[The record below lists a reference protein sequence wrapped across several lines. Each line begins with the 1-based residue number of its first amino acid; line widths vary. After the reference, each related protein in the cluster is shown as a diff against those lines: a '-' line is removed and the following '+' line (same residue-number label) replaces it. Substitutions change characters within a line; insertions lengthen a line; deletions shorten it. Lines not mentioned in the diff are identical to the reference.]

1 MAELLDFDVV
11 NVPTY
16 DWGAGGQ
23 HGGQPLEN
31 AIVPRRFHSSS

>member
-16 DWGAGGQ
+16 DWGQAAGTAAS
-23 HGGQPLEN
+23 PWKT
-31 AIVPRRFHSSS
+31 R